1 MSWHADVLF
10 YFALEPDVYV
20 FCCSLLNNE
29 VQVSR
34 VNKWLFCRHCFCT
47 SRAVR
52 KRHKLSLWHPGNIF
66 NIYMLLLDSRI
77 YSLSKS
83 LLACLIFPPKYIR
96 QGSKYPRC
104 AVNWAVDMSWF
115 ILLVL
120 LPHYSVFSGCV
131 STVIGVISLQGFY
144 FLHSFPLDLSPRCLL
159 LNRWVLKTWYSV
171 EQCLQLNRLC

>member
-29 VQVSR
+29 AQVSR

-83 LLACLIFPPKYIR
+83 LLACLIFPPKCH
-96 QGSKYPRC
+96 GSSCWFYC
-104 AVNWAVDMSWF
+104 LIIVSFQAVFQQSLVSSHRRAF
-115 ILLVL
+115 IFCTASHWTCH
-120 LPHYSVFSGCV
+120 PAACY
-131 STVIGVISLQGFY
+131 
-144 FLHSFPLDLSPRCLL
+144 
-159 LNRWVLKTWYSV
+159 
-171 EQCLQLNRLC
+171 